1 MGDGR
6 QHRET
11 DLLSSLVAEASV
23 SSGAVLVEHLVSS
36 PRYDLC
42 QSRVRAAVVFL
53 LDGIHPGCII
63 PDCVAVRP
71 GALPL
76 PETFSSAG
84 HPSRH
89 FFPDSAGRLD
99 SVVYS

>member
-1 MGDGR
+1 MA
-6 QHRET
+6 
-11 DLLSSLVAEASV
+11 SLVAEASV
-23 SSGAVLVEHLVSS
+23 SSGAVLVENLVSS
-36 PRYDLC
+36 PRYDLF

-53 LDGIHPGCII
+53 LEEFHRAQHGIHPGCII
-63 PDCVAVRP
+63 PDRVAFKP

-89 FFPDSAGRLD
+89 FFPDSTGRLD